1 MRSHSLPLY
10 VCERREVGQKVN
22 CSDVGGG
29 DEEEEQ
35 GGEGWLAPP
44 VYLDYPLTSSL
55 SGAPCALNHRDLQC
69 LTLLVS
75 LSLPLS
81 SSLPF

>member
-1 MRSHSLPLY
+1 M
-10 VCERREVGQKVN
+10 CERREVGQKVN
-22 CSDVGGG
+22 CSDVSGG

-55 SGAPCALNHRDLQC
+55 NGAE
-69 LTLLVS
+69 
-75 LSLPLS
+75 
-81 SSLPF
+81 